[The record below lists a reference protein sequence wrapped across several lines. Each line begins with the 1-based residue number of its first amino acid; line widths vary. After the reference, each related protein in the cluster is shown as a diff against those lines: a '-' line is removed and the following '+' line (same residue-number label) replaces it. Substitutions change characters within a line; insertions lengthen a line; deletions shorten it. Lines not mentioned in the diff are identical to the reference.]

1 MSREAVSH
9 PGIYVRGA
17 TTAITRRT
25 TLRKAFLAPWH
36 ELVEQSWLYSLG
48 DAQQHTGVAIH
59 GSNVVIDHHH
69 TEVTAP
75 DGPALVE
82 FTRRVH
88 VDMSKAINT
97 LLSELR
103 YDAPGEVWD
112 DRPPHRMRLVDAAAQ
127 ISHHV
132 YGQLNS
138 TAAGLV
144 ARPDQMPMTALSQR
158 HWKGGPLVIDRPPVM
173 FDPRTRPAQVE
184 VWVSPEPLAFELF
197 DGELDALIH
206 HLDRLCERGWRRI
219 RDARRGRRP
228 MGAKAVRRI
237 HPWNEPRT
245 LRETRGQPVRTFK
258 VGAQGIVGVRHEIQC
273 AQETTVFRADH
284 REVRTA
290 RRDGDLERVYPFG
303 TFAAAAYQGAPVAT
317 APAPGAILTAPG
329 PTLEEVKAALAER
342 RGPGGE
348 DADGE
353 RAAERRRVIDE
364 VGAAF
369 ANEAAEIVAH
379 DDLELC
385 RKVPIGAESSDEA
398 AGANGGVQVR
408 HRFDARPTKRSSAAR
423 IVTLRDRRRGRPRRS
438 DKRGDRDPPV

>member
-258 VGAQGIVGVRHEIQC
+258 VGARGIVGVNRYAKQEEDGIAILRISEEIEAVQ
-273 AQETTVFRADH
+273 H
-284 REVRTA
+284 RVLAGLRMM
-290 RRDGDLERVYPFG
+290 RDESAV
-303 TFAAAAYQGAPVAT
+303 AAA
-317 APAPGAILTAPG
+317 LS
-329 PTLEEVKAALAER
+329 ALQA
-342 RGPGGE
+342 
-348 DADGE
+348 
-353 RAAERRRVIDE
+353 
-364 VGAAF
+364 GAAGT
-369 ANEAAEIVAH
+369 ANLMELIVEAARVRATEGEIV
-379 DDLELC
+379 
-385 RKVPIGAESSDEA
+385 
-398 AGANGGVQVR
+398 
-408 HRFDARPTKRSSAAR
+408 T
-423 IVTLRDRRRGRPRRS
+423 TL
-438 DKRGDRDPPV
+438 KEVFGDYREPSWV